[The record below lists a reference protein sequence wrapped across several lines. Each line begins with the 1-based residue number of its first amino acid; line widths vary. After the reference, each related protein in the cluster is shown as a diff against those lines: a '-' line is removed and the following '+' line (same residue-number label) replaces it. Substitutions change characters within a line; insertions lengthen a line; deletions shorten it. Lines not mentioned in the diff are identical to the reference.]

1 MAIDRR
7 RFLKAGGALLGLPGV
22 AWARPA
28 GAVAHHYVTSRRRDG
43 QYEAVLLDA
52 MGRDTHAVA
61 LPERGHSFAIDAAR
75 GRAVIF
81 GRQPGFY
88 ALAFDLRGRQAPRS
102 LPLPEG
108 RHFFG
113 HGVFSPDGSRLF
125 STENDYE
132 GGRSVVGV
140 YDASPGGQW
149 RRLGEF
155 DGGGIG
161 AHEVILMPDGRT
173 LCLANGGILTH
184 PDYGKLELNL
194 ADMRPS
200 LAYLDTA
207 HGEIVEQ
214 VELEP
219 ALHQLSLRHLAL
231 AGDGAAW
238 FGCQYVGPAAERPA
252 LVGRHRRGRA
262 PELFE
267 GDPQGLRGMQN
278 YVGTVAADASG
289 TIMATSSPVGGR
301 VLYWDA
307 ATGRQLGETLLPDGC
322 GAAQDGIGGFLL
334 SSGHGDLLR
343 TGPGRER
350 KPVLAPSRNLAWDN
364 HLRHLSLD
372 EA

>member
-7 RFLKAGGALLGLPGV
+7 QLLKAGAMLGLPGQV
-22 AWARPA
+22 RARPES
-28 GAVAHHYVTSRRRDG
+28 AVAHHYVTSRRRDG

-52 MGRDTHAVA
+52 MGRDAHAVA

-161 AHEVILMPDGRT
+161 AHEIILMPDGRT

-207 HGEIVEQ
+207 HGEIVGKA
-214 VELEP
+214 ELEP

-231 AGDGAAW
+231 AGDGAVW

-267 GDPQGLRGMQN
+267 GDPQGLRGMEN

-343 TGPGRER
+343 TGPGRDR
-350 KPVLAPSRNLAWDN
+350 KPVLAPSRSLAWDN

-372 EA
+372 KA